1 MTAHRLQPPPLAG
14 TADWPPPLSAAPP
27 RTGRWLFATHGR
39 VLRVDVGWPQ
49 TPPPPGGHPFL
60 LALDG
65 NSLFG
70 TLLDAART
78 QGLRPGG
85 AGLGEPVVVGLGYET
100 EAQFDLPQRARDYL
114 PPGSSAFRALLADE
128 LLPWLAR
135 LLPLDRAAGTLIGHS
150 FGGLFAVET
159 LLTMP
164 GLFRSILASSPS
176 LWADRPALASAEAGF
191 AARLSAVPGPVRLLL
206 TAGGLERAATGS
218 TDPALARRLAERRVV
233 EEAQALAARLD
244 HLAPARLEVGFHVF
258 EGEHHGSVVPAAL
271 SRAVRF
277 SAAQPCPEIPAR

>member
-1 MTAHRLQPPPLAG
+1 MAAHRLHPPPAAG
-14 TADWPPPLSAAPP
+14 ADWPPPLSAAPP
-27 RTGRWLFATHGR
+27 RTGRWRFAAHDGR

-49 TPPPPGGHPFL
+49 TQPPPGGHPFL

-114 PPGSSAFRALLADE
+114 PPGSTAFRALLADE

-135 LLPLDRAAGTLIGHS
+135 LLPLDRGAGTLIGHS
-150 FGGLFAVET
+150 FGGFFAVET
-159 LLTMP
+159 LLAMP
-164 GLFRSILASSPS
+164 GLFRTTLASSPS
-176 LWADRPALASAEAGF
+176 LWADRPAIAAAEAGF
-191 AARLSAVPGPVRLLL
+191 AARLSALPGSIRLLL
-206 TAGGLERAATGS
+206 TAGDLERATTPSA
-218 TDPALARRLAERRVV
+218 DPALAQRLAERRVV
-233 EEAQALAARLD
+233 EEAQALAARLRS
-244 HLAPARLEVGFHVF
+244 LASARLEVACHVF
-258 EGEHHGSVVPAAL
+258 AGEHHGSVVPAAI

-277 SAAQPCPEIPAR
+277 SAAPACPEFPA